1 MRRSGSHCDR
11 ETETLLSPNVG
22 RNVARENN
30 RPLLIGASCVA
41 IATLVPV
48 ALYQLDVI
56 SELPDPPWSAFD
68 SERITMSKMAHPL
81 GVPDGLLGLASFGA
95 TLALALLA
103 RRNKTAKK
111 LLGAKLGLDVSVAA
125 FSAVRQVAGFGKLCS
140 WCTATALSAGVM
152 AYAGRGSIR
161 GAVGLGTDERN

>member
-1 MRRSGSHCDR
+1 MNV
-11 ETETLLSPNVG
+11 TLSK
-22 RNVARENN
+22 NVACADNQ
-30 RPLLIGASCVA
+30 PLLICASCVA

-56 SELPDPPWSAFD
+56 SELPDPPLSVFE
-68 SERITMSKMAHPL
+68 SERITMSKTAHPL

-103 RRNKTAKK
+103 KRSKAAKK

-125 FSAVRQVAGFGKLCS
+125 FNAVRQVAVFGKLCS

-161 GAVGLGTDERN
+161 GVVGVGTDETNKFLALEGACSSGETD